1 VYDKF
6 GKGTNCGL
14 SCEAPYGLLWLP
26 VIPYFGVLQAK
37 FPECKYMRISSV
49 IRMGFFC
56 FSDRNEVAELSRRND
71 ELQGNEVKETNLYC
85 KNFGSALRRNFLEV
99 DLLDKQG

>member
-1 VYDKF
+1 
-6 GKGTNCGL
+6 
-14 SCEAPYGLLWLP
+14 
-26 VIPYFGVLQAK
+26 
-37 FPECKYMRISSV
+37 
-49 IRMGFFC
+49 MGFFC